1 MRPRAPRVKRN
12 LLILLT
18 FPAVC
23 VRMARLQAGAG
34 MKAGAWASWTG
45 LKRFSSIRRRAEPFE
60 CYDY

>member
-34 MKAGAWASWTG
+34 ASWTG

>member
-1 MRPRAPRVKRN
+1 MRPRTPRVKRN

-34 MKAGAWASWTG
+34 MKAGA
-45 LKRFSSIRRRAEPFE
+45 
-60 CYDY
+60 